1 MPNPPS
7 GHFHR
12 RLRGAVATRL
22 NDAFG
27 LGIGDIP
34 AKPAKRG
41 ADLLFLRRWLANPLK
56 VGSVLPS
63 SPALAR
69 LIARNVRVGEDQA
82 VIELGAGTGAV
93 TRALRASGIPN
104 DRLFVVEIDGRMA
117 AYLRKQFTGLQVI
130 HGDATNLSQ
139 LLPAAW
145 HGRIGTVICGIPIV
159 NLPLSVQ
166 KRIVDECFSVL
177 APGGRFLQFTY
188 LPVSPL
194 PKARLGLTG
203 KRLGTTIL
211 NLPPASVWDYQKIEP
226 EAA

>member
-7 GHFHR
+7 SHFHR
-12 RLRGAVATRL
+12 RLRGAVAARL

-27 LGIGDIP
+27 LGLDDIP
-34 AKPAKRG
+34 AQPAKRG
-41 ADLLFLRRWLANPLK
+41 EDLLFLRRWLANPLK

-69 LIARNVRVGEDQA
+69 LVAKNVKVGEDQA
-82 VIELGAGTGAV
+82 VLELGAGTGAV
-93 TRALRASGIPN
+93 TRALRASGIQN

-117 AYLRKQFTGLQVI
+117 AFLRKQFASLQVI

-139 LLPAAW
+139 LLPVAW
-145 HGRIGTVICGIPIV
+145 HGRIGTVICGIPMV

-166 KRIVDECFSVL
+166 KRIVDACFSVL
-177 APGGRFLQFTY
+177 APDGRLLQFTY

-194 PKARLGLTG
+194 PKGRLGLTG
-203 KRLGTTIL
+203 KRMGTTIL
-211 NLPPASVWDYQKIEP
+211 NLPPASVWSYKRVEP

>member
-7 GHFHR
+7 SHFHR
-12 RLRGAVATRL
+12 RLRGVVAARL

-34 AKPAKRG
+34 AQPAKRG
-41 ADLLFLRRWLANPLK
+41 EDLLFLGRWLANPLK

-69 LIARNVRVGEDQA
+69 LVAKHVKVAEDQA
-82 VIELGAGTGAV
+82 IIELGAGTGAV

-117 AYLRKQFTGLQVI
+117 AFLRKQFASLQVI
-130 HGDATNLSQ
+130 HGDATNLSH
-139 LLPAAW
+139 LVPAAW
-145 HGRIGTVICGIPIV
+145 HGRIGTVICGIPMV
-159 NLPLSVQ
+159 NLPLAIQ

-177 APGGRFLQFTY
+177 APRGRFLQFTY

-194 PKARLGLTG
+194 PKGRLGLTG
-203 KRLGTTIL
+203 KRLGTTIF
-211 NLPPASVWDYQKIEP
+211 NLPPASVWAYQKAEP